1 MSVFISY
8 RRNDYNI
15 ALEIHRRL
23 EDAGI
28 DTYLD
33 VLDLESQST
42 DDITSVITK
51 NISSSTHLI
60 AILSLQTTLSW
71 WVPFEIGEATILG
84 RRIASYNTGLSN
96 PPEYLSKWPQMNSM
110 SHIDYFINEYKN
122 DRANSLLESSTVSRE
137 SRSSNDTFNKSFS
150 VIQENAERFHNSLK
164 RKHDINLKW

>member
-8 RRNDYNI
+8 RRNDFNI
-15 ALEIHRRL
+15 ALGIHSRL
-23 EDAGI
+23 KAAGI
-28 DTYLD
+28 DTYVDLLD
-33 VLDLESQST
+33 SESQST

-60 AILSLQTTLSW
+60 AILSSQTTLSW

-96 PPEYLSKWPQMNSM
+96 LPEYLSKWPQMNSM

-122 DRANSLLESSTVSRE
+122 DRISSLLESSTVSRE
-137 SRSSNDTFNKSFS
+137 SRSSGDTYTKSFS
-150 VIQENAERFHNSLK
+150 VIQANADKFHNSLK
-164 RKHDINLKW
+164 QKISRGY

>member
-8 RRNDYNI
+8 RRNDLNI
-15 ALEIHRRL
+15 ALSIHSRL
-23 EDAGI
+23 KVAGI
-28 DTYLD
+28 DTYIDLLD
-33 VLDLESQST
+33 SESQST

-60 AILSLQTTLSW
+60 AVLSSQTTFSW

-110 SHIDYFINEYKN
+110 SHIDYFIDEYKN
-122 DRANSLLESSTVSRE
+122 DRGNSLLESATVSRE
-137 SRSSNDTFNKSFS
+137 SRSSGDTFAKSFS
-150 VIQENAERFHNSLK
+150 VIQANADRFHNSLK
-164 RKHDINLKW
+164 HKISRGY